1 MVEYLLR
8 FEEYLLAEK
17 CVSYHTHKAYTS
29 DIKQLIA
36 FLTKRKI
43 DSFATATQ
51 HILREFLRE
60 LKEARMSAKSM
71 SRKVAA
77 LKLFFRFLSERYGF
91 VNNAFSLI
99 FPKQDK
105 RLPVYCTET
114 DIASLLSASDNDKT
128 PKGIRNKT
136 LLYLLYVT
144 GGRVSEVVKLKLSDI
159 HGVSRKVYLHGK
171 GSKTRVIP
179 LPENSMQLLNY
190 YIREVRPQLLP
201 KKTLSMKDD
210 YLFPSLYG
218 KRIVPLSRQTA
229 WMIIKKMLRM
239 TDIDKNISPHTLRH
253 SIATHLLKSGWDIRS
268 LQIFLGHEN
277 ITTVEIYTHVDTT
290 YLRSVYNKKH
300 PRS

>member
-1 MVEYLLR
+1 
-8 FEEYLLAEK
+8 
-17 CVSYHTHKAYTS
+17 
-29 DIKQLIA
+29 
-36 FLTKRKI
+36 
-43 DSFATATQ
+43 
-51 HILREFLRE
+51 
-60 LKEARMSAKSM
+60 
-71 SRKVAA
+71 
-77 LKLFFRFLSERYGF
+77 
-91 VNNAFSLI
+91 
-99 FPKQDK
+99 
-105 RLPVYCTET
+105 
-114 DIASLLSASDNDKT
+114 
-128 PKGIRNKT
+128 
-136 LLYLLYVT
+136 
-144 GGRVSEVVKLKLSDI
+144 
-159 HGVSRKVYLHGK
+159 
-171 GSKTRVIP
+171 
-179 LPENSMQLLNY
+179 MQLLNY